1 MHSRDRPVSMPALS
15 EPGPGAEARAVAVAA
30 LGSSLVGT
38 VPYFAIGLYKGG
50 MDVASV
56 LLWRYWLALVVL
68 IPIAWWTSP
77 GLRAEWVAAGRGLFL
92 NAMTLGAVQTYT

>member
-1 MHSRDRPVSMPALS
+1 MSAQFQ
-15 EPGPGAEARAVAVAA
+15 PGPGVEARAVAAAA

-56 LLWRYWLALVVL
+56 LFWRYWIALAVL
-68 IPIAWWTSP
+68 IPIARWTSP
-77 GLRAEWVAAGRGLFL
+77 NLRAEWATAGRGLFL
-92 NAMTLGAVQTYT
+92 NAQRPG